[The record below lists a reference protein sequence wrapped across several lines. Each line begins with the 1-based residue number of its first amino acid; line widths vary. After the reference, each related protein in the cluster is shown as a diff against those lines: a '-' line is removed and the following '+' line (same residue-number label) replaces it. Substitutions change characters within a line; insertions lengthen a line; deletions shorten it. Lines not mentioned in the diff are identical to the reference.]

1 MKKEPTLS
9 RRRFLLGA
17 SVGILTL
24 SLPISLAA
32 SARTEVKKVEVALP
46 DLPEELDGLTVAHI
60 SDLHYGFGKFRN
72 PESVDEIK
80 ALVMA
85 QSPELIAFT
94 GDLLDRTADPDWAS
108 IPLLKGLK
116 APLGVYAVLG
126 NHDRHFDIR
135 TLEKS
140 FADAGVELLLNQ
152 SVGLQRNGRT
162 FWVVGLD
169 DPFTGLPDLDRATAS
184 LPPGDFR
191 LLLVHA
197 PDFAPRAAHFGIP
210 LQLSGHSHGGQIRL
224 PGIGPLVLPP
234 LGKEYPM
241 GLRQVPGSGTHV
253 YTTCGLGTS
262 IVPLRLFCRPEVTL
276 LVLRSRA

>member
-1 MKKEPTLS
+1 MKKEPALS

-17 SVGILTL
+17 SVGLLAL
-24 SLPISLAA
+24 SFSVPFAA
-32 SARTEVKKVEVALP
+32 SERTEVKRVEVALP
-46 DLPEELDGLTVAHI
+46 GLPKELDGLTIAHI

-72 PESVDEIK
+72 ADAVEEVK
-80 ALVMA
+80 AVVMA
-85 QSPELIAFT
+85 QSPELIVFT
-94 GDLLDRTADPDWAS
+94 GDLLDHTADPDWAS

-135 TLEKS
+135 ALKKS
-140 FADAGVELLLNQ
+140 FDDAGVELLLNQ
-152 SVGLQRNGRT
+152 SVGLRRNGHA
-162 FWVVGLD
+162 FWVIGLD
-169 DPFTGLPDLDRATAS
+169 DPLTGSPDMERATAS
-184 LPPGDFR
+184 VPSEDFR

-197 PDFAPRAAHFGIP
+197 PDFVPRAAHFGIP

-224 PGIGPLVLPP
+224 PGIGPLILPP
-234 LGKEYPM
+234 LGKEFPM
-241 GLRQVPGSGTHV
+241 GLRHVPGTGTHV

-276 LVLRSRA
+276 LVLRSHT